1 MKHIGFIGTG
11 VMGKS
16 MAGHLLEK
24 GYHIHLYTRTRAKA
38 EDLLEKG
45 AEWHET
51 PAALAGRCD
60 AVITMVGYPKD
71 VEEVYF
77 GEEGILSNAREGT
90 LLIDMTTSR
99 PDLAVKIAA
108 EAEKR
113 KLFALDAPVSGGD
126 IGAKNAAL
134 AIMSGGSK
142 KAFTLAEPL
151 FKIMGENIQLLGD
164 AGAGQ
169 FTKMAN
175 QIAIAST
182 MMGVSESLAYA
193 KAAGLDTAQVIN
205 TIETGAAGSFS
216 LSKLGRRM
224 LEEDFEP
231 GFYVK
236 HFIKDMRI
244 AIESAKEMNLNL
256 PGLALAESL
265 YTRMSEAGYE
275 DAGTQVLIK
284 YYFQK

>member
-1 MKHIGFIGTG
+1 MKNIGFIGAG

-16 MAGHLLEK
+16 MDSHLLDA
-24 GYHIHLYTRTRAKA
+24 GYQLHLYTRTKEKA
-38 EDLLEKG
+38 ESLLEKG

-51 PAALAGRCD
+51 PATLAESCE
-60 AVITMVGYPKD
+60 AVITIVGYPKD
-71 VEEVYF
+71 VEEIYF
-77 GEEGILSNAREGT
+77 GENGLLENAQEGT
-90 LLIDMTTSR
+90 LLIDMTTSK
-99 PDLAVKIAA
+99 PDLAVKIAE
-108 EAEKR
+108 EAEKKR
-113 KLFALDAPVSGGD
+113 LLALDAPVSGGD

-151 FKIMGENIQLLGD
+151 FQIMGENIQLLGD

-193 KAAGLDTAQVIN
+193 RSAGLDMEQVID

-244 AIESAKEMNLNL
+244 AIDSAKEMNLKL
-256 PGLALAESL
+256 PGLELAESL
-265 YTRMSEAGYE
+265 YTKLAETGQE

-284 YYFQK
+284 YYFE